1 MQESATHVQCVF
13 KCWFQWAM
21 PLTKHQPMIT
31 SSTFANTIV
40 TLVALAQIIFFYK
53 CKKISKDIFLF
64 EILCVKED
72 EESFRIF

>member
-1 MQESATHVQCVF
+1 
-13 KCWFQWAM
+13 M
-21 PLTKHQPMIT
+21 PSTKHQPMIT
-31 SSTFANTIV
+31 SSTLANTIV

-53 CKKISKDIFLF
+53 CKKISKDIFLV